1 MTAISR
7 TLSAVAG
14 ACLLAGLNPASA
26 QDKAVELRFA
36 HWLPAQHSLAKTG
49 FEPWA
54 KAVEAASGGS
64 IKVTFYPAQQL
75 GKAPDHYDMVRDGIA
90 DMGYISP
97 GYQAGRFPVFAA
109 SELPFMAGNPGGGSA
124 ALDAWYRKHAERE
137 MKEVKLCLAHMH
149 IGSLHSK
156 KLITEPGQIAG
167 MKIRPANGTVAQ
179 MVTLLG
185 GTNVQVSAP
194 EARDALEKGVADA
207 ITFPWDSLISFGID
221 KVAKFHIDFKLYA
234 ATFVWTINRPFYDK
248 LSAAQ
253 KKALDDNCNTAAAAK
268 YGAAWGDYEDGGEG
282 KMEKMGGH
290 TITKLTPTQLA
301 AWRKAVEPMTAN
313 WIAAADKAGVNGRQ
327 VLDDYKAELKARNAA
342 Y

>member
-1 MTAISR
+1 MNP
-7 TLSAVAG
+7 TLKPLGALAA
-14 ACLLAGLNPASA
+14 ACLLAAALPAAA
-26 QDKAVELRFA
+26 QNKPVELRFA
-36 HWLPAQHSLAKTG
+36 HWLPAQHSLARTG

-54 KAVEAASGGS
+54 KAVEAASGGT

-90 DMGYISP
+90 DMAYISP
-97 GYQAGRFPVFAA
+97 GYQAGRFPIFAA
-109 SELPFMAGNPGGGSA
+109 SELPFLAGNPGGGSA

-137 MKEVKLCLAHMH
+137 MKDVKLCLAHMH

-156 KLITEPGQIAG
+156 KTLTEPTQIAG

-221 KVAKFHIDFKLYA
+221 KVAKQHIDFKLYA
-234 ATFVWTINRPFYDK
+234 ATFVWTINRGFYDK
-248 LSAAQ
+248 LSAPQ

-301 AWRKAVEPMTAN
+301 AWRKAVEPLTAT
-313 WIAAADKAGVNGRQ
+313 WAASADKAGVKGLQ
-327 VLDDYKAELKARNAA
+327 VLEEYKAELKAKNAS